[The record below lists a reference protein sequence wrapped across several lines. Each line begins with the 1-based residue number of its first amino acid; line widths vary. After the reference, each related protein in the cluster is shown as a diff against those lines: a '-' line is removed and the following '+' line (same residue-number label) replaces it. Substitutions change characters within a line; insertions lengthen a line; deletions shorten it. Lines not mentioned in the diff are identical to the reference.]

1 MPVPKKKSTTTR
13 RDKRRTHYK
22 IEAPALSTC
31 SHCNSEKLAHAVC
44 PVCGYYGGVERVRP
58 SDD

>member
-13 RDKRRTHYK
+13 RDKRRTNQK
-22 IEAPALSTC
+22 LSEPALSTC
-31 SHCNSEKLAHAVC
+31 EHCGSKKMPHVVC

-58 SDD
+58 ADS